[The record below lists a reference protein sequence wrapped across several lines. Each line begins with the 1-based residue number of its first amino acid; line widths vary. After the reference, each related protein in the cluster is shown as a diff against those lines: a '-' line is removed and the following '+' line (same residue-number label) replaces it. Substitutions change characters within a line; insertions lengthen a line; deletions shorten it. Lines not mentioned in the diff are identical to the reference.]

1 MKKYKFEKIKN
12 IFVTGGCQGELK
24 EFFKELKKQ
33 LMVNEE
39 DKEGVHPMENER
51 QERKRAKE
59 RAAAERPGRYG
70 LTRPLRHN
78 GPFATATI
86 NYNDLAMQS
95 LREDLE
101 LLKSKYTQPSMGS
114 VLSNSII
121 FVTGDCG
128 IGSRDEKYYIDLL
141 EKCNKILGYNNAYLL
156 FIRGNNDNPAFFDGE
171 KIDLSNIKA
180 VPDYSVIEAMGKNI
194 LCVGGAIST
203 DRLWKKE
210 QEKRINQFKHDC
222 PKMLYWEDEA
232 PIIDKDKM
240 DEIFKEYDKID
251 YVISHSSPS
260 FTNPTQCQG
269 IEEWE
274 KADANL
280 KKDIQNERVTMDR
293 IFEYLRDNDR
303 KPVFWSYGHFNYG
316 ALDMRSGTLFRSLN
330 DGFCPV
336 NILSEIGMATL
347 KDDKGKKL
355 KKKPSS
361 PFTRIIAP
369 DNNPWVNDAIIAN
382 DIAQAEEPMPEGEI
396 AEEPVDDDLDIP
408 MEEQGVDEAEHGEEA
423 TIEVN
428 QQYEP
433 LHGRVFDFEAANALW
448 RNDVD
453 NNRERE
459 DAFIQALNRV
469 QAATARVEP
478 AANQAVYI
486 NDGGNDFTLR
496 AINPLVVG
504 EATDTVTIN
513 ATNTR

>member
-24 EFFKELKKQ
+24 EFFKELKKH

-39 DKEGVHPMENER
+39 DREGVHPMENER

-70 LTRPLRHN
+70 LHARHN

-86 NYNDLAMQS
+86 NYNDLAVQS

-101 LLKSKYTQPSMGS
+101 LLKSKYTQSSMCS

-121 FVTGDCG
+121 FVAGDCG

-141 EKCNKILGYNNAYLL
+141 EKCNKILGYNNAYIL

-180 VPDYSVIEAMGKNI
+180 VPDYSVIEAMDKNI

-274 KADANL
+274 KVDTNL
-280 KKDIQNERVTMDR
+280 KNDIQNERVTMDR

-336 NILSEIGMATL
+336 NILSEISMATL
-347 KDDKGKKL
+347 KDDKGKKS

-369 DNNPWVNDAIIAN
+369 DNNPWVVDNTIAN
-382 DIAQAEEPMPEGEI
+382 DIARADEPMPEEEI
-396 AEEPVDDDLDIP
+396 AEDDMDIP
-408 MEEQGVDEAEHGEEA
+408 MEGQGVDDAEHGEEA
-423 TIEVN
+423 TIEIAPQN
-428 QQYEP
+428 E
-433 LHGRVFDFEAANALW
+433 HINGRRFDFDAPGFWAND
-448 RNDVD
+448 NV
-453 NNRERE
+453 NNRD
-459 DAFIQALNRV
+459 DAFVQALNRLN
-469 QAATARVEP
+469 ATARVEP

-486 NDGGNDFTLR
+486 NNDGNDFTLR
-496 AINPLVVG
+496 AINPLAVG
-504 EATDTVTIN
+504 EAIDTVTIN